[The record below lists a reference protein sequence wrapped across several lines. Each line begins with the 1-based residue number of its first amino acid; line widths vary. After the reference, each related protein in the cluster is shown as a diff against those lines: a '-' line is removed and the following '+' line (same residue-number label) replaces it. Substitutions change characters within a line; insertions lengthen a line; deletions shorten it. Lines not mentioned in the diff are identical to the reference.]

1 MSRKRRVE
9 VTRNQKL
16 SIDLRLL
23 DIRTALRSLLFES
36 LNGRAYCADLDE
48 VVRLMNRVDRL
59 RYRFDGYRI
68 AAEDYERAPLIPTAG
83 NKEQ

>member
-9 VTRNQKL
+9 LTRNQKL

-36 LNGRAYCADLDE
+36 LNGRAY
-48 VVRLMNRVDRL
+48 L
-59 RYRFDGYRI
+59 R
-68 AAEDYERAPLIPTAG
+68 
-83 NKEQ
+83 